1 MSHVASR
8 KADKKHGEPV
18 QVKVEEDSAEAAIL
32 RMMGTRQEKERV
44 AEGEAADASQQA
56 PPPAAA
62 AAPSQAPAAGAS
74 PAKQARNRDTTPNKA
89 REGTSGAG
97 TPTKSR
103 PGSAATPSP
112 SRIRGGSAGGA

>member
-1 MSHVASR
+1 MAS
-8 KADKKHGEPV
+8 DKQHGEPV
-18 QVKVEEDSAEAAIL
+18 QVEAAEASTQAALL
-32 RMMGTRQEKERV
+32 RMMGHRPDKERV

-112 SRIRGGSAGGA
+112 GPRVRGGSAGGA

>member
-1 MSHVASR
+1 MADR

-18 QVKVEEDSAEAAIL
+18 QVKVEEASAEAAIL

-44 AEGEAADASQQA
+44 AEGEAADASQQP

-74 PAKQARNRDTTPNKA
+74 PAKQAKQREATPTKP
-89 REGTSGAG
+89 REGTPGAG
-97 TPTKSR
+97 THTIS
-103 PGSAATPSP
+103 
-112 SRIRGGSAGGA
+112 